1 MKKRIVLGITSGIA
15 AYKAIDLIN
24 MLQEENLDVKVI
36 MTEKARKMIS
46 TDEVKKATGDN
57 VYTDLF
63 EEGFDYKHILEKRSV
78 DHIKLADS
86 ADVFVVIPATANTIA
101 KIAHG
106 IADDFLTTT
115 LLATTAPV
123 IICPAMNVHMWSNPA
138 VEKNIKT
145 IQEYGYQVIKP
156 AKGMLA
162 CGYEGIG
169 RLEDLQV
176 IKTAIL
182 EQLQKNDSLKGKK
195 ILVTAGGTIEPID
208 DVRYI
213 TNKSSGKMGI
223 AIAEECQRR
232 GAEVLLLRAIT
243 AVQPRHQVKQEFFQT
258 AEELQQLIVQHIKK
272 FDVIFHTAA
281 VSDFKVLSQTGKMNS
296 EVSQQLSLEPRTKIL
311 DLIKLMN
318 PTIKL
323 IAFKAESN
331 ISEEELIKKAQQRL
345 QQSKADIIIANDVG
359 KSDRGFGTDTNEVII
374 IRKENHIQKISLTTK
389 KEIAK
394 QLADLITLKSEIK

>member
-1 MKKRIVLGITSGIA
+1 
-15 AYKAIDLIN
+15 
-24 MLQEENLDVKVI
+24 
-36 MTEKARKMIS
+36 
-46 TDEVKKATGDN
+46 
-57 VYTDLF
+57 
-63 EEGFDYKHILEKRSV
+63 
-78 DHIKLADS
+78 
-86 ADVFVVIPATANTIA
+86 
-101 KIAHG
+101 
-106 IADDFLTTT
+106 
-115 LLATTAPV
+115 
-123 IICPAMNVHMWSNPA
+123 
-138 VEKNIKT
+138 
-145 IQEYGYQVIKP
+145 
-156 AKGMLA
+156 
-162 CGYEGIG
+162 
-169 RLEDLQV
+169 
-176 IKTAIL
+176 
-182 EQLQKNDSLKGKK
+182 
-195 ILVTAGGTIEPID
+195 
-208 DVRYI
+208 
-213 TNKSSGKMGI
+213 MGI
-223 AIAEECQRR
+223 AIAEECHRR
-232 GAEVLLLRAIT
+232 VAEVLLLRAIT

-374 IRKENHIQKISLTTK
+374 ITKENHIQKISLTTK